1 MPVQTI
7 KAQNGQAAIPVL
19 FIRSKR
25 RRVTNNRSS
34 EKGDREMD
42 RRRLLYSVA
51 LVVVLGLAI
60 VVPASAECEPPC
72 WPEPPCAGC
81 TPGYWKQ
88 EHHFDSW
95 EATGFAPTDTLSDA
109 FGCELPDKT
118 LIKALKAKGGHEK
131 AFMRHAVAALLN
143 AAHPDMT
150 YGSVEG
156 IKDNVCEFWGQEW
169 YKNELE
175 YWNETLPCLLD

>member
-1 MPVQTI
+1 
-7 KAQNGQAAIPVL
+7 
-19 FIRSKR
+19 
-25 RRVTNNRSS
+25 
-34 EKGDREMD
+34 MD
-42 RRRLLYSVA
+42 RRRLLLSMA

-60 VVPASAECEPPC
+60 VVPASASCCEPP
-72 WPEPPCAGC
+72 PCGGC

-95 EATGFAPTDTLSDA
+95 EATGFAPSDTLSDA

-143 AAHPDMT
+143 AAHPDMA

-156 IKDNVCEFWGQEW
+156 IKAAVCNNWGEEW
-169 YKNELE
+169 VKDWLAD
-175 YWNETLPCLLD
+175 WNESLPCLLD